1 MMVPIIHRSK
11 EIIYLYIKMIRTII
25 ILFLLTFYSKNVFAV
40 SLSEAL
46 LQAYK
51 NNPELN
57 AERENIE
64 VSKQDLKISKS
75 EFLPSVTLSG
85 SKSQENT
92 NKLTNQS
99 GGDAQIADVNPETK
113 SITVEQKLFQGFGGI
128 ADLEKNKIGL
138 VLAEAKLLKT
148 EQTILLKAVEAYTGL
163 ILANEKLDINKRNV
177 NLLERQVETD
187 QTRLEKGKI
196 TITDLAQSESSLAGA
211 QAKFIEA
218 KNEEVTARL
227 TYEKIIGPIKD
238 INNLNKNLNINFEI
252 PNSLNKAIEIS
263 KKNNPDLII
272 AKLEYEQSEKDVKI
286 AKSDLSPSATLSLE
300 SSKTDDLS
308 SSYDERDKETIT
320 ATISWPIFKGGKNTA
335 SLNRSKNLKNRKK
348 LLFDN
353 ALKTN
358 DANVAS
364 SWSNLQSS
372 KSLLDSVR
380 LQVKAAEIA
389 NEGITVEYES
399 GLGRSTLDVIQSNS
413 ILLNSEINLANFERN
428 YFLAQF
434 KLLQTLGLLNNSY
447 LKLQ

>member
-1 MMVPIIHRSK
+1 
-11 EIIYLYIKMIRTII
+11 MIRIII
-25 ILFLLTFYSKNVFAV
+25 ILLLVTFYSKKVFAV

-57 AERENIE
+57 AERENIKI
-64 VSKQDLKISKS
+64 SQQDLKISKS

-92 NKLTNQS
+92 GKLTNQS
-99 GGDAQIADVNPETK
+99 GTNATITDVNPKTK
-113 SITVEQKLFQGFGGI
+113 SITIEQKLFQGFGAI

-138 VLAEAKLLKT
+138 VLAETKLLKT
-148 EQTILLKAVEAYTGL
+148 EQIILLKAIEAYTGL
-163 ILANEKLDINKRNV
+163 ILAKEKLDINRRNV

-187 QTRLEKGKI
+187 QARLERGKI
-196 TITDLAQSESSLAGA
+196 TVTDLAQSESSLAGA
-211 QAKFIEA
+211 QSKFIESQ
-218 KNEEVTARL
+218 NEKVTAKL
-227 TYEKIIGPIKD
+227 TYEKVIGPIED
-238 INNLNKNLNINFEI
+238 TNTLNKNFNINFEI

-308 SSYDERDKETIT
+308 STYDERDKETIT
-320 ATISWPIFKGGKNTA
+320 ATISWPIFQGGKNTA
-335 SLNRSKNLKNRKK
+335 SFNRSKNLKNRQK

-364 SWSNLQSS
+364 AWSNLQYS
-372 KSLLDSVR
+372 KSLLNSVR
-380 LQVKAAEIA
+380 SQVKAAEIA

-434 KLLQTLGLLNNSY
+434 KLLQTLGLLNYNH